1 MVADESGVNC
11 KWVSMESEVIAFFT
25 SQKGLSS
32 IGLGLDI
39 VGALLIWKFGIPSIT
54 DREGGDALAIKTSS
68 TKDREEKHLSRVFL
82 YDVVSNSGV
91 WVLILGFSL
100 QLMANWAS

>member
-1 MVADESGVNC
+1 
-11 KWVSMESEVIAFFT
+11 MESEAIAFFT
-25 SQKGLSS
+25 SQRGLSS

-54 DREGGDALAIKTSS
+54 DREGGDVLAIQTSD
-68 TKDREEKHLSRVFL
+68 TKDRQEKHQSRVFL
-82 YDVVSNSGV
+82 YDVASKSGI

-100 QLMANWAS
+100 QFMANWVS